1 MKTTG
6 KWPDSMSETVGPRT
20 RRATPMG
27 VPINISDME
36 ALVKFTQETLEFVE
50 AYFIGFCNSNEE
62 HLDLINIDLKT
73 DDKNSD

>member
-62 HLDLINIDLKT
+62 PVSYTHLTLPTIC
-73 DDKNSD
+73 SV